1 MNRHTARGH
10 RLRVPIALTVAA
22 TALAAALMTAT
33 TARADATI
41 LDNAPFS
48 YGFQG
53 LAQPLRL
60 VDTRA
65 GQVGVLEQPSGS
77 VGSDIGTPLA
87 PNTTVRYTVTP
98 VAAIPAAPAAIAL
111 NVTAVGAASGGFLT
125 VFPCASVA
133 TPAPA
138 TSTLNFGTAAIA
150 NSGLFT
156 PASGGICV
164 RASKQVHVI
173 LDTTGYFSDGIT
185 ALPEPK
191 RLVDTR
197 AGQVGVLE
205 QPGGTLGSDIATPMQ
220 PNVPRRFVVADT
232 AGLPPIVGALALN
245 LTVVSPSAGGFMK
258 AYPCSTVGA
267 TQPATSTI
275 NFSTATV
282 ANGAVV
288 ATADNGGLCLVSS
301 VAANAIVDVS
311 AFTPY
316 GMLAYGPARIVDTRP
331 GQLGTDEQPTGAI
344 GSDVTTRLTPG
355 VPTRFPIEAP
365 GLVGGDPVALNITA
379 VSPPAPGFLK
389 VYGCETTSQPQPATS
404 TANFTTANAANGTIV
419 RPLSNTPSARVG
431 GGDVEA
437 WTYSNG
443 VCVVASQ
450 AIHVIIDVAGT
461 FGVRPLDPFI
471 SEDLAPSGLTGPFL
485 GVEDVSANGRWAVG
499 VMRSSGLNGEGLH
512 DWFFVRLDRL
522 NGTSTVS
529 PQAFDHCFAGSC
541 ESTIRVGI
549 DNNGTAYQE
558 ARSSASYW
566 TTTGSVTTAPIC
578 DLPLSSEVVTVQ
590 TDTLYEGRCR
600 LSDNQTWG
608 PPPIGLT
615 SDNGRF
621 FFDVDG
627 DLVDATT
634 GAVRTLPPDWGLTV
648 TPGCY
653 ETLGLADDGR
663 VTQLVS
669 CGATGSIT
677 ILNTDDS
684 TDWVPAPYIYTETST
699 IAFAPNGNGLQVDD
713 QWIDT
718 RTAEVV
724 TVAACAQVGGS
735 TVWANSRTCSA

>member
-1 MNRHTARGH
+1 MNRHNARGH
-10 RLRVPIALTVAA
+10 RLRVPIALGIAA
-22 TALAAALMTAT
+22 TSLTAT
-33 TARADATI
+33 LLTSGPAHAASTI
-41 LDNAPFS
+41 LDNAPLS
-48 YGFQG
+48 YGFEG

-60 VDTRA
+60 VDTRP
-65 GQVGVLEQPSGS
+65 GQLGVLEQPGGS
-77 VGSDIGTPLA
+77 VGSDAGTALA
-87 PNTTVRYTVTP
+87 PNTTVRYVVTP
-98 VAAIPAAPAAIAL
+98 VAAIPAAPAAMTL
-111 NVTAVGAASGGFLT
+111 NVTAVGATSGGYLT
-125 VFPCASVA
+125 VFPCTSAA

-156 PASGGICV
+156 PAAGGICV

-197 AGQVGVLE
+197 PGQLGVLE
-205 QPGGTLGSDIATPMQ
+205 QPGGTVGSDIATPMQ

-245 LTVVSPSAGGFMK
+245 LTVVSPTAGGFMK

-267 TQPATSTI
+267 AQPATSTI
-275 NFSTATV
+275 NFTTATV

-344 GSDVTTRLTPG
+344 GSDVSARLTPG

-365 GLVGGDPVALNITA
+365 GLFGGNPVALNITA
-379 VSPPAPGFLK
+379 VSPPAPGYLK
-389 VYGCETTSQPQPATS
+389 VYGCETTAQPQPATS

-419 RPLSNTPSARVG
+419 LPLSNTPSSKVG
-431 GGDVEA
+431 GRRTEE

-471 SEDLAPSGLTGPFL
+471 TEDLAPTGLSGPFL
-485 GVEDVSANGRWAVG
+485 GVEDVSASGRWAVG
-499 VMRSSGLNGEGLH
+499 VMHSAGVNGDGFH
-512 DWFFVRLDRL
+512 DWYFVRLDRL

-541 ESTIRVGI
+541 EGTIRVGI

-558 ARSSASYW
+558 ARNTAAYW
-566 TTTGSVTTAPIC
+566 TTTGSVATAPIC
-578 DLPLSSEVVTVQ
+578 DLPLSAEVITVQ
-590 TDTLYEGRCR
+590 TDTFYEGRCR

-608 PPPIGLT
+608 PPPIGTT

-621 FFDVDG
+621 FFNVDG

-634 GAVRTLPPDWGLTV
+634 GTARVLPPDWGFTV
-648 TPGCY
+648 APGCY
-653 ETLGLADDGR
+653 ESIGVADDGR

-669 CGATGSIT
+669 CGSTGSLAM
-677 ILNTDDS
+677 LNMDDS
-684 TDWVPAPYIYTETST
+684 ADFVPAAFTYTVTSS
-699 IAFAPNGNGLQVDD
+699 IAFAPNGNGVQVDD

-724 TVAACAQVGGS
+724 TVAACAQVGGY
-735 TVWANSRTCSA
+735 TVWANSRSCSV